1 MSRERKAPIIAGRV
15 KELRTERHLTQ
26 EEFAESIG
34 VATNTISRIERK
46 EMSLSSEVA
55 LKIADEYKI
64 SLDWLFGR
72 SEEEIPVPYLQNLQE
87 ALDCIS
93 GPEIVE

>member
-1 MSRERKAPIIAGRV
+1 MDHYRKKPVILGRV
-15 KELRTERHLTQ
+15 KELRTEHHLTQ

-34 VATNTISRIERK
+34 VATNTISRIERE

-72 SEEEIPVPYLQNLQE
+72 SKEEIPVPYLQNLQE

-93 GPEIVE
+93 EPEIVE